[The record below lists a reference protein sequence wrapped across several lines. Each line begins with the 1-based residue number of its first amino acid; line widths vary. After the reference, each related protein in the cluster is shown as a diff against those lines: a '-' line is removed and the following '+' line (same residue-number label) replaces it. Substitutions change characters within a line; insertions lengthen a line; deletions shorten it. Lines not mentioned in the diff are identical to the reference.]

1 MFERETRREKI
12 LEARNKEL
20 RLKEKTKGI
29 LGLGGGG
36 GLSIGGGS
44 DSTFGKVAYSTM
56 KGTHGQG
63 PGGAGKGGGAGG
75 EEQAEQAVVED
86 PIVKAEREFF
96 QVIKQVFFW
105 YFEFWVNGM
114 VGIFVYFGFQEQESR
129 LELRKQKMEADKEY
143 E

>member
-36 GLSIGGGS
+36 GG
-44 DSTFGKVAYSTM
+44 FG
-56 KGTHGQG
+56 
-63 PGGAGKGGGAGG
+63 GGGAAVLALAGGKSEGSQDQGDGSGAAAAAGGQAG
-75 EEQAEQAVVED
+75 EEETED

-96 QVIKQVFFW
+96 QIIKQVSLTFIQYKLNSPQTFWSFFK
-105 YFEFWVNGM
+105 
-114 VGIFVYFGFQEQESR
+114 
-129 LELRKQKMEADKEY
+129 L
-143 E
+143 